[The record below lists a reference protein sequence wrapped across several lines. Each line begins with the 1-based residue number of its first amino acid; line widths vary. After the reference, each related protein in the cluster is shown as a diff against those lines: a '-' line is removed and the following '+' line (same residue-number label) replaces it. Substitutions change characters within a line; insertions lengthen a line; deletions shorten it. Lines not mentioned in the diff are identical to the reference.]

1 MESPQDRSQ
10 EEENETTIL
19 KKLLILEEK
28 TEKDLTFLYLWRTEN
43 SSEIAASDEIFKIP
57 FPAIE

>member
-1 MESPQDRSQ
+1 M
-10 EEENETTIL
+10 IL

-28 TEKDLTFLYLWRTEN
+28 TEKDLTFLYRWRTEN
-43 SSEIAASDEIFKIP
+43 SSEIAASDEILKIP